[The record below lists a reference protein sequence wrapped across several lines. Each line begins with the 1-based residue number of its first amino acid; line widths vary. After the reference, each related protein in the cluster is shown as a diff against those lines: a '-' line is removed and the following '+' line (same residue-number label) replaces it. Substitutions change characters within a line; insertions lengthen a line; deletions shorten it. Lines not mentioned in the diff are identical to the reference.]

1 MEPRSDELMVNGK
14 PGKST
19 MSRVYRTLS
28 IAAVLA
34 VFLLSLS
41 CKPQVPVIHS
51 IDPKIGRIGDTLTIT
66 GEHFGNERDESYV
79 TIAGASPTSS
89 AYLSWEHERITLKL
103 PEFGESGLI
112 YVYVKGRKSN
122 GALFSNELAMP
133 QPPKGDDAGL
143 EPRITSV
150 SPRAAPVGSLIS
162 ITGNNFGSSRE
173 GGGVFFSW
181 IAETRSPVPEEAREP
196 AFIKVPESEP
206 GYELWNDREIRLRV
220 PDGAA
225 SGNLEVRT
233 SRGVSRPVFFE
244 VSGKPGTKT
253 FRNKRNYT
261 INYSVDIKVT
271 EASRPNS
278 LYLWIPQPAV
288 SAAQRNNGLIARNV
302 EPYVENYRGTSIY
315 KLNDLTLKSDA
326 RINLSW
332 QVEVYAVETAIRPQ
346 SVRQEANSP
355 SAIYTRS
362 APLIPSGDPR
372 IQNQAAI
379 LIGRERNPYIKAQRI
394 YEWFIAEGIIR
405 ETPPDESDGAAEP
418 PGEIAA
424 ALETKEAD
432 AYTAALLYCALLRA
446 SGVPCQPVAGVL
458 INRNNRTFRHY
469 WAEFWIDGFGWIPV
483 DPALG
488 GGLTLPGF
496 TVQPDRASF
505 YFGSLDNQRITFS
518 RGFTSLYQMDS
529 RGRAVAHPRSYALQN
544 LWEEATG
551 GLESYSSL
559 WGDITITGMYVE

>member
-1 MEPRSDELMVNGK
+1 
-14 PGKST
+14 
-19 MSRVYRTLS
+19 MSRSRRTLI

-34 VFLLSLS
+34 ASLLSLS
-41 CKPQVPVIHS
+41 CKAPAPVIHS
-51 IDPKIGRIGDTLTIT
+51 IDPKIGRTGDTLTIT
-66 GEHFGNERDESYV
+66 GDHFGNERDESYV

-89 AYLSWEHERITLKL
+89 AYLSWEHERITLNL

-122 GALFSNELAMP
+122 GALFSNEAAMP
-133 QPPKGDDAGL
+133 QPPKGDEAGL
-143 EPRITSV
+143 EPRIISV
-150 SPRAAPVGSLIS
+150 NPRAAPVGSLIS

-233 SRGVSRPVFFE
+233 FRGASRPVFFE

-261 INYSVDIKVT
+261 ISYSVDIKVT

-288 SAAQRNNGLIARNV
+288 SSSQRNTGLIARNV

-346 SVRQEANSP
+346 SVKQEANSP
-355 SAIYTRS
+355 AAFYTRS
-362 APLIPSGDPR
+362 DPLIPSGDPR

-394 YEWFIAEGIIR
+394 YEWFIGEGIVR
-405 ETPPDESDGAAEP
+405 ETMPEESGAAPES

-432 AYTAALLYCALLRA
+432 AYTAALLYCALLQA

-488 GGLTLPGF
+488 AGLSPPGF
-496 TVQPDRASF
+496 TAQSDRASF
-505 YFGSLDNQRITFS
+505 YFGSLDNQRIAFS
-518 RGFTSLYQMDS
+518 RGTTTLYQMDS
-529 RGRAVAHPRSYALQN
+529 RGRALAHPRSYALQN